1 MPKLYAYNLGILYFI
16 CVKIIELH
24 IDKTDK
30 LS

>member
-1 MPKLYAYNLGILYFI
+1 MPKLYAYNLGILYLV
-16 CVKIIELH
+16 CAKIIALH